1 MGTVNGIFIGSHT
14 SKKRSVDKCHAEIGW
29 QVISL
34 GRPPCVEN
42 PIDRGCGML
51 VVLLEEEGEGFAAV
65 PTCSIGDFPHPLRR
79 RSSNTAL
86 LRAPPPRPVLMGPK
100 A

>member
-14 SKKRSVDKCHAEIGW
+14 SKKRSVDKCHSEIGW

-34 GRPPCVEN
+34 GRAPWVEN
-42 PIDRGCGML
+42 PIGRGCGMML

-65 PTCSIGDFPHPLRR
+65 STCSIGSFPHPL
-79 RSSNTAL
+79 
-86 LRAPPPRPVLMGPK
+86 
-100 A
+100 